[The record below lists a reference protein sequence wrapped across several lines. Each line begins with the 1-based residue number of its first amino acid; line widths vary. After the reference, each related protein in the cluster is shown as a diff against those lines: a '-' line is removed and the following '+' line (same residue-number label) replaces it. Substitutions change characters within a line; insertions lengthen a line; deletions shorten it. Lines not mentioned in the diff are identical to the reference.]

1 LAKSC
6 TSDFP
11 ADFSFD
17 TFTVAGFNRFAHR
30 VAKMALDSPGRF
42 RLSVLTGPTGV
53 GKTHLLLAVGHAITR
68 SNALGSVCYVT
79 GRDFCDEVN
88 GGGGRAIMEQVLTA
102 DTLLIDD
109 FDDIAGHPIAE
120 AALVAVLDRVTGGW
134 QALVAGNRLPGQLG
148 LLPRLESRMRAGLT
162 VPLPLP
168 DLESRAVILRKRAQA
183 AGLQLTDRM
192 IMLLADAASDLRY
205 LVGMVQRMKA
215 ETEILGGTL
224 SEELVARWVG
234 ETIRNGYAVSTEAII
249 DHVAAYFGLAS
260 GDLTSKSRSRPL
272 VWARQVAQW
281 LTRELTDWSYP
292 AIGRAFGGRD
302 HTTVMHGVEKIA
314 RLREERI
321 EVKQLTDTLV
331 GELLAGQG
339 PQKLV
344 VV

>member
-1 LAKSC
+1 
-6 TSDFP
+6 
-11 ADFSFD
+11 
-17 TFTVAGFNRFAHR
+17 
-30 VAKMALDSPGRF
+30 
-42 RLSVLTGPTGV
+42 
-53 GKTHLLLAVGHAITR
+53 
-68 SNALGSVCYVT
+68 
-79 GRDFCDEVN
+79 
-88 GGGGRAIMEQVLTA
+88 
-102 DTLLIDD
+102 
-109 FDDIAGHPIAE
+109 
-120 AALVAVLDRVTGGW
+120 
-134 QALVAGNRLPGQLG
+134 
-148 LLPRLESRMRAGLT
+148 
-162 VPLPLP
+162 
-168 DLESRAVILRKRAQA
+168 
-183 AGLQLTDRM
+183 
-192 IMLLADAASDLRY
+192 
-205 LVGMVQRMKA
+205 VQRMKA